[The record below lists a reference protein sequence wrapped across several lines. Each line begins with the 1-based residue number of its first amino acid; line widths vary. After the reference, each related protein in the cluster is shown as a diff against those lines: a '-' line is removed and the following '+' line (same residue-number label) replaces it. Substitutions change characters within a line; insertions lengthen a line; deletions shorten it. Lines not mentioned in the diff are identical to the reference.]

1 MSELT
6 QEQKMKVF
14 HMFVKTIRDYAEN
27 NKIKEYKKTAP
38 EWSNKYNTRV
48 VKYTVIV
55 DIDTQEIK
63 DVR

>member
-1 MSELT
+1 
-6 QEQKMKVF
+6 
-14 HMFVKTIRDYAEN
+14 MFVKTIRDYAEN

-63 DVR
+63 DVRWNDKP